1 MMASVAQSRYRSEI
15 HETMNLEEEFF
26 LMKKILYVC
35 VPVLACAVALQATT
49 ITFTT
54 PAGSTTSG
62 GAVSDSAI
70 FTTGAGTLSV
80 TLNDLEANPT
90 DVAQLLSDLDFVLST
105 GQTTG
110 TLSSSSGQEITVNSG
125 GTFTLGSTVST
136 GWVLNNNVS
145 GGLQLDVLG
154 TTAGPSH
161 LIIGPPG
168 TGGTYSNANGSIA
181 GNGPH
186 NPFLNDTA
194 TFNLAISGVTAATTI
209 SSATFSY
216 GTTAGIN
223 VAGVPTTSPTIP
235 EPATYAM
242 LGTGLLGLGFFGRKF
257 RKT

>member
-1 MMASVAQSRYRSEI
+1 
-15 HETMNLEEEFF
+15 
-26 LMKKILYVC
+26 MKKTLLVC
-35 VPVLACAVALQATT
+35 IPVLACAVALQAAT
-49 ITFTT
+49 ITFVT

-62 GAVSDSAI
+62 GAVNDSAT

-110 TLSSSSGQEITVNSG
+110 TLSSSSGQAIDVNSG

-136 GWVLNNNVS
+136 GWVLNNNIS

-154 TTAGPSH
+154 APPTTPAH

-181 GNGPH
+181 GNDPH
-186 NPFLNDTA
+186 NPFLNDSA
-194 TFNLAISGVTAATTI
+194 TFNLSIAGVTAATTI
-209 SSATFSY
+209 TSATFSY

-223 VAGVPTTSPTIP
+223 IVGVPQTPGVP

-242 LGTGLLGLGFFGRKF
+242 LGSGLLALGIFGRRI
-257 RKT
+257 RKA